1 MLYCIRPLGTDD
13 HLLHGDLM
21 GVMQANLSQE
31 DRSFK
36 VILTGFRAGEVGR
49 RGNCFPAA
57 DAAGVQIPQDGT
69 PELWRSGPWGRSVSS
84 WFTRGMKWD
93 QSQTVKCSDLSL
105 YPPRAFLTP
114 IRFPSRKCSDVLK
127 KLGGRGLPR
136 VVPLASHRRSGG
148 WVGPGCCR
156 EPAWDM
162 RVIPREPWH
171 PDLHPEPLTSS
182 VCVCGPLTKGKLHAT
197 PLHSGVWSLEQVGGF

>member
-1 MLYCIRPLGTDD
+1 MVTVSLLPRPQGCRSLRMGPQNF
-13 HLLHGDLM
+13 GDLAH
-21 GVMQANLSQE
+21 GAEACHRDSQ
-31 DRSFK
+31 
-36 VILTGFRAGEVGR
+36 GGY
-49 RGNCFPAA
+49 P
-57 DAAGVQIPQDGT
+57 
-69 PELWRSGPWGRSVSS
+69 
-84 WFTRGMKWD
+84 KWD

-162 RVIPREPWH
+162 CVIPREPWH

>member
-57 DAAGVQIPQDGT
+57 EAAGVQIPQDGT

-84 WFTRGMKWD
+84 
-93 QSQTVKCSDLSL
+93 
-105 YPPRAFLTP
+105 
-114 IRFPSRKCSDVLK
+114 
-127 KLGGRGLPR
+127 
-136 VVPLASHRRSGG
+136 
-148 WVGPGCCR
+148 
-156 EPAWDM
+156 
-162 RVIPREPWH
+162 
-171 PDLHPEPLTSS
+171 
-182 VCVCGPLTKGKLHAT
+182 
-197 PLHSGVWSLEQVGGF
+197 